1 MRYCFVF
8 VCQQGEL
15 ELKALLLAASL
26 RRFLSVEHE
35 LAAALPQPESQWG
48 CPSERTLALLAG
60 WGVRTLPITNP
71 FGQDYPI
78 GNKLACLQIETGAD
92 KIVFMDSDMLCM
104 RKFQGERRFE
114 EFEINVKP
122 ADLATFGSS
131 KEHWQRAYSS
141 CGLLLPTTRMLATV
155 SGELMP
161 PYFNAGLV
169 AAHREADLAPAWIEC
184 ARAIDADPS
193 IPDKRPWL
201 DQIALPVA

>member
-78 GNKLACLQIETGAD
+78 GNKLACRNRNRRD
-92 KIVFMDSDMLCM
+92 KMFLDSDM
-104 RKFQGERRFE
+104 RHAQISRREAF
-114 EFEINVKP
+114 
-122 ADLATFGSS
+122 LRSS
-131 KEHWQRAYSS
+131 K
-141 CGLLLPTTRMLATV
+141 
-155 SGELMP
+155 
-161 PYFNAGLV
+161 
-169 AAHREADLAPAWIEC
+169 
-184 ARAIDADPS
+184 
-193 IPDKRPWL
+193 
-201 DQIALPVA
+201 